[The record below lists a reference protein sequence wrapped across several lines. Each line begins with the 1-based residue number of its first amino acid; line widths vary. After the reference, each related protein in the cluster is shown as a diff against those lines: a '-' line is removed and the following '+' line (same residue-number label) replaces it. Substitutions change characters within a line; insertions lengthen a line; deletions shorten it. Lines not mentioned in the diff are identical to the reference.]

1 MFKSITLEMSLKP
14 FKYTHDAYIRSVV
27 EKIFDQWEALLRG
40 REEISIML
48 WTSEGGEILDY
59 TGDLDMP
66 FEWGYWYGH
75 ANMPLLSENDPPE
88 TSLHE
93 KKQKYIDNPS
103 TFTYKILRNV
113 VRIIK
118 EVGKNRHPR
127 ATVRVGATF
136 DIGPEFAISDF
147 KYHRHPE
154 SCKGTGCGVYGL
166 VDCTAKLHG
175 DTYPYAAYPN
185 GIPEDTPMG
194 VFFGK
199 QAEIFLS
206 DMGFDYIW
214 LSNGMGF
221 CYEPWNQLGKI
232 YDGTSFHVEK
242 LPETRKKV
250 FLFWQYFRENCS
262 YPIQT
267 RGTNY
272 SVGIDYASDGVP
284 LYDIYQGNFN
294 ITPPPNS
301 PWAAI
306 NDDMG
311 IEILGHLTRN
321 AELPGEDYMFRYYLH
336 DPWWVNSPWYDRYEG
351 DARDIYI
358 PMALSRVDRAGQ
370 VHNASLMHI
379 LSVDNSMG
387 QIPDLTA
394 AECIPHILKAE
405 KDTPDAIPPLCLVY
419 PFRAFTTDG
428 GELLPEMYFGD
439 TFLQNALNQG
449 LPLSGV
455 VSADYLAEHDMGI
468 YRQTILLTPAAGL
481 HEAALNQLKSFAE
494 QGGYVIAY
502 GSKSALDAFPVPCQ
516 KVDISGDAQPLFDA
530 LAEAGYVIRF
540 VDRRGTLIGG
550 SAVGLPP
557 ETPRCKSGVNGPE
570 GLFVS
575 GHRISSLP
583 TMTVHRHDNALVYS
597 VYNRDT
603 TVDTHLAT
611 PLGAPILNGFD
622 AWLEESCAVYA
633 FDRCEHREC
642 RVFVRQVSGKVSAR
656 ECPPVNGYV
665 RRKIMISGLEDA
677 EVCLFPEAY
686 CAEDGAFVATL
697 KALDDTPIP
706 QEGWQYVNH
715 PVHGKYLCKSHV
727 SGTVFLCMP
736 RIDKMTIK

>member
-14 FKYTHDAYIRSVV
+14 FRQNDEAYVRDVV
-27 EKIFDQWEALLRG
+27 EKLFDQWKSLLQN
-40 REEISIML
+40 REDISVML

-59 TGDLDMP
+59 TGDLDKP
-66 FEWGYWYGH
+66 FEWAYWYGH
-75 ANMPLLSENDPPE
+75 ANMPLLTESDPPE

-93 KKQKYIDNPS
+93 KKQKYMENPP
-103 TFTYKILRNV
+103 TFTYRILQNV

-118 EVGKNRHPR
+118 EVGKRRYHH

-166 VDCTAKLHG
+166 VDCTAKLRG
-175 DTYPYAAYPN
+175 DTYPYAAYPH
-185 GIPEDTPMG
+185 GIPEGTPMG
-194 VFFGK
+194 VFFGR
-199 QAEIFLS
+199 QTQIFLS

-232 YDGTSFHVEK
+232 YDGETFHVEK

-262 YPIQT
+262 YPIET

-321 AELPGEDYMFRYYLH
+321 AELPGKDYMFRYYLH

-358 PMALSRVDRAGQ
+358 PMALSRVDEAGKT
-370 VHNASLMHI
+370 HNASLMHI
-379 LSVDNSMG
+379 LSADNSMG
-387 QIPDLTA
+387 QLVDLTA

-405 KDTPDAIPPLCLVY
+405 KDAPDAIPPLCLVY
-419 PFRAFTTDG
+419 PFRAFTTNEGD
-428 GELLPEMYFGD
+428 LLPEMYFGD

-455 VSADYLAEHDMGI
+455 VSADYLAGQNMEI
-468 YRQTILLTPAAGL
+468 YGQTILLTPAAGL
-481 HEAALNQLKSFAE
+481 DQPALDSLNTFANM
-494 QGGYVIAY
+494 GGKIITY
-502 GSKSALDAFPVPCQ
+502 GSKSALDAFPVPCA
-516 KVDISGDAQPLFDA
+516 KVDINGDATPLFDA
-530 LAEAGYVIRF
+530 LAECGYVIRF
-540 VDRRGTLIGG
+540 MNRRGELTGG
-550 SAVGLPP
+550 SANGLPCDV
-557 ETPRCKSGVNGPE
+557 PRRTEDVNGPE

-575 GHRISSLP
+575 GRRISHLP
-583 TMTVHRHDNALVYS
+583 TMTVHRHDNALMYS

-603 TVDTHLAT
+603 TLETHLST

-622 AWLEESCAVYA
+622 AWLENACAVYT

-642 RVFVRQVSGKVSAR
+642 RVFVRQKEGKVSAR

-665 RRKIMISGLEDA
+665 RRKIMISGLDDA
-677 EVCLFPEAY
+677 EVFLLPEAY
-686 CAEDGAFVATL
+686 CAEEGAFVATL

-706 QEGWQYVNH
+706 QEGWSYVTH
-715 PVHGKYLCKSHV
+715 PIHGKYLHKSHV

-736 RIDKMTIK
+736 VKSKM